1 MGACTANPRQPHA
14 PGAKTGTFLACET
27 KIRSRTYRVRREP
40 AAMSDTDLK
49 LARKARRGDRQALE
63 ALYDRHKGKLL
74 GYLFKM
80 LGNRQTAEDV
90 FQEVWIKVLQALPN
104 YRPTQGSFRPWLFRV
119 AANAAVDRLRKE
131 KRRAG
136 PELDAPVGDAAGE
149 RVVDQIA
156 GEGPSPESES
166 IGTAIAR
173 DLDFALARLPE
184 RQRNAVLLRHQQGM
198 SYNEISATLR
208 VPEGTAK
215 TLVHR
220 GVRSLRDKLTN
231 WSDDEL

>member
-1 MGACTANPRQPHA
+1 MT
-14 PGAKTGTFLACET
+14 
-27 KIRSRTYRVRREP
+27 
-40 AAMSDTDLK
+40 DTDLR
-49 LARKARRGDRQALE
+49 LARKARRGDRRALE
-63 ALYDRHKGKLL
+63 TLYERHKDRLL
-74 GYLFKM
+74 GYLQKM
-80 LGNRQTAEDV
+80 LGSGPAAEDV
-90 FQEVWIKVLQALPN
+90 FHDVWIKVMHALPS

-136 PELDAPVGDAAGE
+136 PNLDAPAGDGSSE

-156 GEGPSPESES
+156 GIAPSPESAS
-166 IGTAIAR
+166 IGIEIAR
-173 DLDFALARLPE
+173 DLDLALARLPE

-198 SYNEISATLR
+198 SYREISVTLR

-220 GVRSLRDKLTN
+220 GAQALRERLSN
-231 WSDDEL
+231 WSDDET